1 MKKKLLRKYISIIFI
16 FATLLGIFHN
26 HNDLKEHNDCKVCT
40 VQHNMTDI
48 DTPVD
53 VCYITLFSTISEAT
67 IVALTKLQTQ
77 KKHFTFGA
85 RAPPFFS

>member
-1 MKKKLLRKYISIIFI
+1 MKDKLIVKFINIIFVL
-16 FATLLGIFHN
+16 ATFLSALHH
-26 HNDLKEHNDCKVCT
+26 HNDLQEHNDCQVCIISY
-40 VQHNMTDI
+40 NITDI

-53 VCYITLFSTISEAT
+53 VYYITLFSTISEAT
-67 IVALTKLQTQ
+67 IATLEKLQTQ